1 MADRTGG
8 HAGYMTTVPTLDGVF
23 AASRR
28 PG

>member
-8 HAGYMTTVPTLDGVF
+8 HAGYMTTVPTLDDVF
-23 AASRR
+23 AALRR